1 MNTDLDVKPFI
12 NETIKAL
19 MGCSEQSGILSPQT
33 VQCFNSAVN
42 QSLINHYDTNFV
54 FETLLAI
61 IESASKRDI
70 NFNFDRVLKNTKGRD
85 FSGNILGFDFLL
97 NNIKFAAKDCS
108 LSFNEHELSALS
120 MFVFLKEQGYTSQ
133 AEDILII
140 LKDGILRKV
149 YLDYYKSQF
158 RRIVSSYLNSNND
171 VFQGTEKSV
180 PTKRGPRNQ
189 NYKDVYRIV
198 CLTIGE
204 YPDVSHYSLSNK
216 LAVHFANHEHSPS
229 KQTLMRWVQ
238 DIRSELCQ
246 IPQEPYTRRFKLI
259 TS

>member
-19 MGCSEQSGILSPQT
+19 MGCSEHSGILSPQA
-33 VQCFNSAVN
+33 VQCFNNAVN
-42 QSLINHYDTNFV
+42 QSLVNNYDTSFV

-70 NFNFDRVLKNTKGRD
+70 KFNFDRILKNTKGRD
-85 FSGNILGFDFLL
+85 FSGNVLGFDFVL
-97 NNIKFAAKDCS
+97 NNIRFSVKDSS
-108 LSFNEHELSALS
+108 LSFNEHELSTLS
-120 MFVFLKEQGYTSQ
+120 MVILLKEQGYIAQ
-133 AEDILII
+133 AEDILTV
-140 LKDGILRKV
+140 LKNEILRRV

-158 RRIVSSYLNSNND
+158 RREISFYLKNNND
-171 VFQGTEKSV
+171 VFQYVEKKAS
-180 PTKRGPRNQ
+180 TKRGPRNQ
-189 NYKDVYRIV
+189 NYHDVYKIV

-238 DIRSELCQ
+238 DIRGELSQ

>member
-1 MNTDLDVKPFI
+1 
-12 NETIKAL
+12 
-19 MGCSEQSGILSPQT
+19 
-33 VQCFNSAVN
+33 
-42 QSLINHYDTNFV
+42 
-54 FETLLAI
+54 
-61 IESASKRDI
+61 
-70 NFNFDRVLKNTKGRD
+70 
-85 FSGNILGFDFLL
+85 
-97 NNIKFAAKDCS
+97 
-108 LSFNEHELSALS
+108 SALS

-158 RRIVSSYLNSNND
+158 RRVVSSYLNSNND

-180 PTKRGPRNQ
+180 STKRGPRNQ